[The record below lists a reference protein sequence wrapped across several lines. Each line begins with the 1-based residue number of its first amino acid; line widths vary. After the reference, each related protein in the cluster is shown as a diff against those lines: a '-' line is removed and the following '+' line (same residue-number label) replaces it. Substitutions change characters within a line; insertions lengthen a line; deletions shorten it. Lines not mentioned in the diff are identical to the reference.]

1 VIHIVRALAVLV
13 LLALHIPVSAHA
25 TSILDDLIVG
35 SEITGRLKIGM
46 VTVPLPPDAW
56 TVVNVNERLNSDLL
70 TFAATDLI
78 QFVDGKI
85 VGALNI
91 STNLDNSPK
100 LPGWRPL
107 NECSGKNAWFVR
119 NDANYVHDQRCW
131 IINHVAIPQTS
142 KYTPTRGV
150 NLQQWSI
157 SHNAAPPSVAVYSFF
172 RFADQG
178 KFLNYRIYENP
189 ELAGFAPEPSITWE
203 NSAWHRDVLSRDPAR
218 VAYLEQVKARHA
230 GIYTELSRQ
239 FR

>member
-35 SEITGRLKIGM
+35 SEITERLKIGM
-46 VTVPLPPDAW
+46 VTVPLPPGSW
-56 TVVNVNERLNSDLL
+56 TVVNVNERQNSDLL

-91 STNLDNSPK
+91 NTNLDITRW
-100 LPGWRPL
+100 GWRPL

-119 NDANYVHDQRCW
+119 NDANYDNDQRCW

-142 KYTPTRGV
+142 KYIPTRGV

-157 SHNAAPPSVAVYSFF
+157 SHNAAPPSVAVYSLF

-189 ELAGFAPEPSITWE
+189 ELAGFAPEPGITWE
-203 NSAWHRDVLSRDPAR
+203 NSAWHPDVVSRDPTR
-218 VAYLEQVKARHA
+218 VAYLERLKARHA